1 MNQRLLSPLLLLL
14 LAILFWVGIK
24 TGSAPLSV
32 LDAIKQLYAGNPSIE
47 SLILFEV
54 RLPRTVL
61 AALTGAALGLSGA
74 VLQGMLR
81 NPLAEPGLLGVAN
94 GAAFGGV
101 IALYFGLSAQYLL
114 FLPVMGVLGA
124 GIATLT
130 IFLLAGNNTTAT
142 TIILAGVA
150 INSVFSSLI
159 AMTMNY
165 APNPHAVTEIATWL
179 LGSVANKSLNEL
191 YFAGSI
197 TVIGMIL
204 MMSRAA
210 FLDALTIG
218 EDTAAS
224 LGFNIAKERM
234 ILGLGVALAVGAS
247 VAVVGAVGFVGLII
261 PNLLRP
267 LVKHSPSALLWVSA
281 LAGASLLLFAD
292 ILVQGVSPT
301 QELKIG
307 AITALLG
314 GPFLFYLVLNN
325 RRELDQ

>member
-1 MNQRLLSPLLLLL
+1 MNRRLLSSLLLLL
-14 LAILFWVGIK
+14 LIFLFWLGMK

-32 LDAIKQLYAGNPSIE
+32 IAAFKQLFSGNPGIE

-54 RLPRTVL
+54 RFPRVML
-61 AALTGAALGLSGA
+61 ALIMGAALGLSGA

-81 NPLAEPGLLGVAN
+81 SPLAEPGLLGVAN

-101 IALYFGLSAQYLL
+101 LALYFGLSAHYLL
-114 FLPVMGVLGA
+114 MLPAMGAPGA
-124 GIATLT
+124 GLATLT

-165 APNPHAVTEIATWL
+165 APNPHAVSEIATWL
-179 LGSVANKSLNEL
+179 LGSVANKTLSEF

-197 TVIGMIL
+197 ATIGMIML
-204 MMSRAA
+204 QSRAS

-224 LGFNIAKERM
+224 LGFDINRERI
-234 ILGLGVALAVGAS
+234 ILGVGIALAVGAS

-267 LVKHSPSALLWVSA
+267 LVKHSPSALLLVSA
-281 LAGASLLLFAD
+281 LGGASLLLFAD
-292 ILVQGVSPT
+292 ILVQVTSPS

-307 AITALLG
+307 AVTALLG
-314 GPFLFYLVLNN
+314 GPFLFYLIMNN
-325 RRELDQ
+325 RRDLDA